1 MFHGTSGN
9 DNMHAVAWSPD
20 GKRLAYGGANALVY
34 VWNKMTKKLDFV
46 FQGHLGEIWSIAW
59 SPDGTRI
66 ASAGVDHTVRVWRA
80 I

>member
-1 MFHGTSGN
+1 MY
-9 DNMHAVAWSPD
+9 AVAWSPD

-59 SPDGTRI
+59 SPDGRYLAT
-66 ASAGVDHTVRVWRA
+66 SSYDFSTVVWQVDA
-80 I
+80 Q